1 MTIEVV
7 SPEVIARAQNGDSE
21 VIGELYERYN
31 LDVFRY
37 LFYRLGDRH
46 AAEDLTSEV
55 FLRMIRA
62 LRGYRSQNA
71 SFDAWLFQI
80 ARNLAVDH
88 LRKMKVRN
96 HVSLEEFM
104 VAEKEEVDGTV
115 ERKLTSDKL
124 VKALNRLNADQRDV
138 LVLRFVNG
146 MRLEQVAQ
154 TLNKSVDS
162 IKGLQRR
169 GLIALRE
176 ILTDWEVNYV

>member
-1 MTIEVV
+1 MIEAVN
-7 SPEVIARAQNGDSE
+7 PEVIARAQNGDSE

-37 LFYRLGDRH
+37 LYYRLGDKH

-55 FLRMIRA
+55 FIRMIRF
-62 LRGYRSQNA
+62 LHGYHSQDS
-71 SFDAWLFQI
+71 SFNAWLLQI

-88 LRKMKVRN
+88 LRKMSVRN
-96 HVSLEEFM
+96 HVSLEEEM
-104 VAEKEEVDGTV
+104 VAEKEDVVGAV

-124 VKALNRLNADQRDV
+124 ARALNRLSEDQRDV

-154 TLNKSVDS
+154 TLHKSVDS

-169 GLIALRE
+169 GLLSLRE

>member
-1 MTIEVV
+1 MIEAVN
-7 SPEVIARAQNGDSE
+7 PEVIARAQSGDSE
-21 VIGELYERYN
+21 VIGELYELYN

-37 LFYRLGDRH
+37 LYYRLGDRH

-55 FLRMIRA
+55 FIRMIRA
-62 LRGYRSQNA
+62 LHGYRSQNA
-71 SFDAWLFQI
+71 SFDAWLLQI

-88 LRKMKVRN
+88 VRKLNVRN
-96 HVSLEEFM
+96 HVSLEEEM
-104 VAEKEEVDGTV
+104 VAEKEDVVGAV

-124 VKALNRLNADQRDV
+124 ARALNRLSEDQRDV

-154 TLNKSVDS
+154 TLHKSVDS

-169 GLIALRE
+169 GLLALRE
-176 ILTDWEVNYV
+176 ILTDWEVHYV

>member
-1 MTIEVV
+1 MTIEAVN
-7 SPEVIARAQNGDSE
+7 PEVIARAKNGDSE

-31 LDVFRY
+31 LDIFRY
-37 LFYRLGDRH
+37 LYYRLGDKH
-46 AAEDLTSEV
+46 ASEDLTSEV
-55 FLRMIRA
+55 FIRMIRS
-62 LRGYRSQNA
+62 LRGYRSQNVP
-71 SFDAWLFQI
+71 FDAWLFQI

-88 LRKMKVRN
+88 LRKMNVRN
-96 HVSLEEFM
+96 HVSLEEEM
-104 VAEKEEVDGTV
+104 IAETVDVDGTV

-124 VKALNRLNADQRDV
+124 VRALNRLSEDQRDV

-169 GLIALRE
+169 GLLALRE
-176 ILTDWEVNYV
+176 ILTEWEVYYV

>member
-1 MTIEVV
+1 
-7 SPEVIARAQNGDSE
+7 
-21 VIGELYERYN
+21 
-31 LDVFRY
+31 
-37 LFYRLGDRH
+37 
-46 AAEDLTSEV
+46 
-55 FLRMIRA
+55 
-62 LRGYRSQNA
+62 
-71 SFDAWLFQI
+71 
-80 ARNLAVDH
+80 
-88 LRKMKVRN
+88 
-96 HVSLEEFM
+96 M

>member
-88 LRKMKVRN
+88 LRKMNVRN